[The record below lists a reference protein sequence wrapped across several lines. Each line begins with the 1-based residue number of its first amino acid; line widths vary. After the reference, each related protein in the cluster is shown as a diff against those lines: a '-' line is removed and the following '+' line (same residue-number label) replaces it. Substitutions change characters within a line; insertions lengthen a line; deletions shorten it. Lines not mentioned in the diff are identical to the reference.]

1 MLVEQATKRLWSP
14 AGLRYRRWLH
24 LRGLTNA
31 TIRAAG
37 IGWTPGVTVPI
48 RGEVRCFRAIGFVI
62 PWFDSDRLAMVKVR
76 QPSARKPNYVEAF
89 RDGPSVY
96 PSLSVVRPG
105 RPLIVVEREI
115 DALLL
120 GQLLADVAV
129 VVAVGSPSSPLGE
142 RVPRDPVSLRADL
155 RRPRCGPCRDRRA
168 CLGHRGRSASGL
180 RPRTRT
186 GPQPPDPGWICD
198 DGGATG
204 SMGSTRPIASIRID
218 RIAGSPTRQRVN
230 GLPGMHSLVRRARM
244 RALAGLRIKSMQS
257 KREAL

>member
-142 RVPRDPVSLRADL
+142 RVLGTLCRCGPIFAAHDADHAGDRAAALWPSRTIRVRPPTSDKDWTAAARSGVDL
-155 RRPRCGPCRDRRA
+155 RRWWGDRID
-168 CLGHRGRSASGL
+168 GID
-180 RPRTRT
+180 
-186 GPQPPDPGWICD
+186 PPDRLNP
-198 DGGATG
+198 
-204 SMGSTRPIASIRID
+204 
-218 RIAGSPTRQRVN
+218 
-230 GLPGMHSLVRRARM
+230 H
-244 RALAGLRIKSMQS
+244 
-257 KREAL
+257 